1 MTLRPLAGLLI
12 TCLVTT
18 SSVAAQRSPTA
29 PAEDLRSADPSAR
42 ALAFEKLNR
51 HPDTFAVAGMAEL
64 LLATVK
70 QENALIYGTLARSNG
85 QEGVSDRYGEGYG
98 EYASGLSVV
107 CLRYCNL
114 SNPDAVRTLA
124 SGPFAGSS
132 VIGQTLAARYPALV
146 LPIALENA
154 RRGTFGRQIEGI
166 HLLAEILRLEHTLT
180 AVQRRSVDSALVS
193 SMSSESPIVSSIAVN
208 AVNRTFQA
216 GAQIDE
222 NRRAAYHRALIG
234 ATKSVHTDT
243 RIAAVR
249 GIAEFRDLR
258 DRALLTE
265 LAARDSART
274 TNGGR
279 TQFPVR
285 DAASTALAAL
295 ARP

>member
-1 MTLRPLAGLLI
+1 MTLRPLTGLLI

-18 SSVAAQRSPTA
+18 SSVAAQSSPTA
-29 PAEDLRSADPSAR
+29 RAEDLRSSEPAAR
-42 ALAFEKLNR
+42 ELAFEKLNR

-70 QENALIYGTLARSNG
+70 KENALIYGTLSRSNG

-98 EYASGLSVV
+98 EYASVLSEV

-124 SGPFAGSS
+124 SGPFAGAS
-132 VIGQTLAARYPALV
+132 VIGQTLAAKYPALV

-166 HLLAEILRLEHTLT
+166 DLLAETLRLEHTLT
-180 AVQRRSVDSALVS
+180 AVQRRSLDSALVS
-193 SMSSESPIVSSIAVN
+193 SMGSESQIVSSIAVN
-208 AVNRTFQA
+208 AVNGAFQA
-216 GAQIDE
+216 GAQIDD
-222 NRRAAYHRALIG
+222 NRRAAYHRALIA
-234 ATKSVHTDT
+234 ATKSAYTDT
-243 RIAAVR
+243 RIGAVR
-249 GIAEFRDLR
+249 GIAQFRDPQ

-274 TNGGR
+274 TKGGR
-279 TQFPVR
+279 IQFPVR